1 MMHPFF
7 LIILLGLPWVHTTVN
22 NTSGLDNSTSG
33 LDMVIKP
40 RQEVF
45 QCYLCAATNTFNCL
59 QMHTCVG
66 NSRRCAVIAIRMD
79 SRQLLVYKNCVEDC
93 SFALIQPPPTPRKL
107 PPTTYFYYTQ
117 CCSGYLCNEG
127 GPSNIE
133 RDLSPPVVIEEGL
146 IARAVCLG
154 EFNLLLNISLIL
166 SSSILI

>member
-22 NTSGLDNSTSG
+22 NTSGLGNNTSG

-40 RQEVF
+40 RQEF
-45 QCYLCAATNTFNCL
+45 MCYVCATTNTFLCT
-59 QMHTCVG
+59 QERTCRD
-66 NSRRCAVIAIRMD
+66 NERRCAIIAIRMD
-79 SRQLLVYKNCVEDC
+79 SRQLLVLKNCVDDC
-93 SFALIQPPPTPRKL
+93 SFALVQPPPTPRKL
-107 PPTTYFYYTQ
+107 PPTVYFYYTY

-133 RDLSPPVVIEEGL
+133 RDLSPPVVIEEGP

-154 EFNLLLNISLIL
+154 EFNLLLNLSLIL
-166 SSSILI
+166 SSIILT

>member
-22 NTSGLDNSTSG
+22 NTSGLGNSTSG

-40 RQEVF
+40 RQ
-45 QCYLCAATNTFNCL
+45 
-59 QMHTCVG
+59 G
-66 NSRRCAVIAIRMD
+66 MD
-79 SRQLLVYKNCVEDC
+79 SRQLLVHKNCVDDC
-93 SFALIQPPPTPRKL
+93 SFALVQPPPTPRKL

-117 CCSGYLCNEG
+117 CCSGHLCNEG

-133 RDLSPPVVIEEGL
+133 RDLSPPIVIEEGP

-154 EFNLLLNISLIL
+154 EFNLLLNLSLIL
-166 SSSILI
+166 SSIILT

>member
-22 NTSGLDNSTSG
+22 NTSGLGNSTSG

-40 RQEVF
+40 RQEK
-45 QCYLCAATNTFNCL
+45 
-59 QMHTCVG
+59 TCS
-66 NSRRCAVIAIRMD
+66 NNQRRCAVIAIRMD
-79 SRQLLVYKNCVEDC
+79 SRQLLVHKNCVDDC
-93 SFALIQPPPTPRKL
+93 SFALVQPPPTPRKL

-117 CCSGYLCNEG
+117 CCSGHLCNEG

-133 RDLSPPVVIEEGL
+133 RDLSPPIVIEEGP

-154 EFNLLLNISLIL
+154 EFNLLLNLSLIL
-166 SSSILI
+166 SSIILT